1 MLFDGGIW
9 TQGGGAGGRRHEECV
24 SLFATGADI
33 TFSFHHGFLAIWLFF
48 FNDTDII
55 YS

>member
-1 MLFDGGIW
+1 MLFDGRIW
-9 TQGGGAGGRRHEECV
+9 TQGGGAGGRRHEECF

-33 TFSFHHGFLAIWLFF
+33 TFSFHHGFLAMWLFQSAA
-48 FNDTDII
+48 THIT